1 MTTIIK
7 ANSIIRGRFN
17 NYDLY
22 TARCVNFLYYHAQI
36 NSKKEGFDNKLIFFM
51 TDIREEMGLQN
62 IGNYAKVIERSLK
75 NLTTTFTEEN
85 ETVVK
90 TVPFTPKSS
99 KNGKSE
105 DLPIEIIKELHIV
118 KKHAYVCEI
127 TLSEEFIEL
136 LVKSEN
142 QWTKISLDVVM
153 GFKSLYTLLFY
164 ENMKSWAGQ
173 EYIKFSLDE
182 LNEMFYTSYKNYAP
196 LEIII
201 KRSLKEMALLVDNL
215 DIEVSYHKEKYYK
228 PITFT
233 IKKLIDEQARL
244 KAVKINKKRLQEE
257 KESDIDVNALVAKI
271 KNKMKKT
278 NNI

>member
-7 ANSIIRGRFN
+7 ANSMIRGDFK

-51 TDIREEMGLQN
+51 IDIREKMGLQKV
-62 IGNYAKVIERSLK
+62 GNYAKIIERSLK
-75 NLTTTFTEEN
+75 NLTTTFLTDEN
-85 ETVVK
+85 GTVVK
-90 TVPFTPKSS
+90 TIPFTPKSS

-118 KKHAYVCEI
+118 KKHAYICEI
-127 TLSEEFIEL
+127 TLSDEFME

-142 QWTKISLDVVM
+142 QWTKLSLDVVM
-153 GFKSLYTLLFY
+153 GFQSLYTLLFY

-173 EYIKFSLDE
+173 EYIKLSLDE

-196 LEIII
+196 LELII
-201 KRSLKEMALLVDNL
+201 KRSLKEMALLGVKL

-233 IKKLIDEQARL
+233 IKKLIDEKARL
-244 KAVKINKKRLQEE
+244 KAIKINQDKLKLKQE
-257 KESDIDVNALVAKI
+257 NATNVDELVAKI
-271 KNKMKKT
+271 LAKRK
-278 NNI
+278 

>member
-7 ANSIIRGRFN
+7 ANSIIRGNFK

-22 TARCVNFLYYHAQI
+22 TARCINFLYYHAQI
-36 NSKKEGFDNKLIFFM
+36 NSRKEGFDNKLIFFM
-51 TDIREEMGLQN
+51 VDIREKMGLQK
-62 IGNYAKVIERSLK
+62 IGNYAKIIEMSLK

-85 ETVVK
+85 GTVVK
-90 TVPFTPKSS
+90 TIPFTPKSS

-105 DLPIEIIKELHIV
+105 DLPMEIIKELRIV
-118 KKHAYVCEI
+118 KKHAYICEI
-127 TLSEEFIEL
+127 TLSDEFIKL

-142 QWTKISLDVVM
+142 QWTKLSLDVVM

-173 EYIKFSLDE
+173 EYIKLSLEE
-182 LNEMFYTSYKNYAP
+182 LNEMFDTSYKNYSP

-201 KRSLKEMALLVDNL
+201 KRSLKEMALLDGRL

-233 IKKLIDEQARL
+233 IKKLIDEKARIQAI
-244 KAVKINKKRLQEE
+244 KINKAVLKQKQDNETNVDE
-257 KESDIDVNALVAKI
+257 LVAKI
-271 KNKMKKT
+271 LAKRK
-278 NNI
+278 

>member
-7 ANSIIRGRFN
+7 ANSIIRGDFK

-22 TARCVNFLYYHAQI
+22 TARCINFLYYHAQI

-51 TDIREEMGLQN
+51 IDIREEMGLQK
-62 IGNYAKVIERSLK
+62 IGNYAKIIERSLK
-75 NLTTTFTEEN
+75 NLTTTFSTDVN
-85 ETVVK
+85 GTVVK
-90 TVPFTPKSS
+90 TLPFTPKSS

-127 TLSEEFIEL
+127 TLSDEFIEL

-142 QWTKISLDVVM
+142 QWTKLSLDIVM
-153 GFKSLYTLLFY
+153 SIKSLYTLLFY

-173 EYIKFSLDE
+173 EYIKLSLDE
-182 LNEMFYTSYKNYAP
+182 INKMFNTSYKNYAP
-196 LEIII
+196 LELII
-201 KRSLKEMALLVDNL
+201 KRSLKEMALLGVKL

-233 IKKLIDEQARL
+233 IKKLIDENARL
-244 KAVKINKKRLQEE
+244 KAVKINKAVLQQKQDNDTNVDEM
-257 KESDIDVNALVAKI
+257 VAKI
-271 KNKMKKT
+271 LAKQNKK
-278 NNI
+278 